1 MTNYDG
7 ELVFTLNA
15 KAYTPGAKSLPRLC
29 IVGPMVGRTPGY
41 VTTQGERLSDLLA
54 AEGFPVVSV
63 SSRLNR
69 YARMLDILRTIIS
82 RHRRTDAMVLQVF
95 GGSSFVVEDAAS
107 LLARRF
113 GIPIIMVLRGGA
125 MPDFMGKHPTWSRRV
140 LDRAASIVVPSAYLA
155 EAIDKYG
162 YEAKVI
168 ANIINI
174 AQYRFRCRN
183 RLQPRILWMR
193 AFHPIYNPQMALNAF
208 ARVKQTQPNA
218 SMVMAGEEKGLGQEC
233 QALAESLGVSNSV
246 RFAGFLNMEAKAREG
261 DAADIYLNTNRID
274 NMPVSV
280 IEAAAMGMP
289 VVATAVGGVPY
300 LLRNEETGLLVPDND
315 ADSAAAAICR
325 LLDEPDLAERLSVN
339 GRALAEQSS
348 WERIRPLWLE
358 LIDHVTSARTART
371 EREGLCAE

>member
-1 MTNYDG
+1 MFILDPKPQ
-7 ELVFTLNA
+7 TLD
-15 KAYTPGAKSLPRLC
+15 PRPLPRLC

-54 AEGFPVVSV
+54 SEGFPVVSV

-69 YARMLDILRTIIS
+69 YARMLNILGTIIA
-82 RHRRTDAMVLQVF
+82 RHRCTDAMILQVF

-125 MPDFMGKHPTWSRRV
+125 MPEFMAKHLAWSRRV

-155 EAIDKYG
+155 DAIQRYG

-168 ANIINI
+168 ANIINVG
-174 AQYRFRCRN
+174 QYPYRRRIH
-183 RLQPRILWMR
+183 LQPRILWMR
-193 AFHPIYNPQMALNAF
+193 AFHPIYNPQMAIHAF
-208 ARVKQTQPNA
+208 ARVKQTHPNA

-233 QALAESLGVSNSV
+233 QALAESLGVANSV
-246 RFAGFLNMEAKAREG
+246 RFAGFLNMEAKTREG

-280 IEAAAMGMP
+280 VEAAAMGMP

-300 LLRNEETGLLVPDND
+300 LLQNEETGLLVPDED

-325 LLDEPDLAERLSVN
+325 LLDDPNLAERLSVN

-348 WERIRPLWLE
+348 WERIRPMWLD
-358 LIDHVTSARTART
+358 LIERVTTARTARA
-371 EREGLCAE
+371 EHEGLCAE